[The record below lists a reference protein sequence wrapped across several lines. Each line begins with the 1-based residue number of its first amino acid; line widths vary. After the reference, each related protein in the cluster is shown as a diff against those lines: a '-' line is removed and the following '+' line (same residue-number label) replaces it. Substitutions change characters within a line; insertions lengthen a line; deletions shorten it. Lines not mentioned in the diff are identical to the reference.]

1 MINVTVSTNTN
12 RSSVAVDID
21 ATIKEVIDASGIAIG
36 NVALYLNGSVISRD
50 EWEDTLEDF
59 GVEDFS
65 NATLVAVVKADSA
78 R

>member
-1 MINVTVSTNTN
+1 MVNVTVSTNTN

-21 ATIKEVIDASGIAIG
+21 ATINEVIDASGIAIS

>member
-1 MINVTVSTNTN
+1 MVNVTVSTNTN
-12 RSSVAVDID
+12 RASVAVDVNSTID
-21 ATIKEVIDASGIAIG
+21 EIIEASGIAIG

-50 EWEDTLEDF
+50 EWEDTLDDF